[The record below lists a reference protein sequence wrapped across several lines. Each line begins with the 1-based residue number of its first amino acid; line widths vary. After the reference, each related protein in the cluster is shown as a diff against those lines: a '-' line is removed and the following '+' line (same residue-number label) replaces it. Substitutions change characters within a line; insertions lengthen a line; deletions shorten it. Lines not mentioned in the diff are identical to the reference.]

1 MSRSSRTLTTKPFP
15 TPPDIARYVVDWNV
29 NLHRVVREVLQLS
42 DGNPLKPS
50 ETLIF
55 PRFHKGESLAPP
67 NLSVVI

>member
-1 MSRSSRTLTTKPFP
+1 MRIFDCKKEAELAEIPAWQLHAP
-15 TPPDIARYVVDWNV
+15 WNV

-55 PRFHKGESLAPP
+55 PRFHKGESVTPP
-67 NLSVVI
+67 DSRVVI